1 MCLEVISLK
10 RIPYFLTFLFLCF
23 DCLSQNYFINNHC
36 NLNAYSHSCITAS
49 TPASTHHESSHLLK
63 VISTTPFIPADNKI
77 GWLAP
82 EFIKRIVFEF
92 IPTFAIQQKVL
103 ALTVFISS
111 VSLVE
116 KNVKTYFEG
125 GTEAL
130 NNNLKINSI
139 DAMSTGIFY
148 GAIDSSIESNSEI
161 AYSLL
166 LFSNTVKD
174 SIYEGSINFFKEA
187 PEYLAGNLNNVTTN
201 YYPFIG
207 AGFGVA
213 LSGVIKAYLAN
224 TYGASFPRLLR
235 PERTIKQILFY
246 LCSLA
251 STMILPGY
259 FERLIRNYIDF
270 K

>member
-1 MCLEVISLK
+1 MK

-23 DCLSQNYFINNHC
+23 DCLSQKYTLSNHC

-49 TPASTHHESSHLLK
+49 TPALTPHEDIHLLK

-82 EFIKRIVFEF
+82 EFVKRIVFEF
-92 IPTFAIQQKVL
+92 IPTFGIRDKVAL
-103 ALTVFISS
+103 AVFIGT
-111 VSLVE
+111 VCLVE
-116 KNVKTYFEG
+116 KQAKSYFEG
-125 GTEAL
+125 GMEAL
-130 NNNLKINSI
+130 NNNHKKNSI
-139 DAMSTGIFY
+139 DATLTGFFY
-148 GAIDSSIESNSEI
+148 GVIDSLIESKSEI

-166 LFSNTVKD
+166 LFSDTVKD
-174 SIYEGSINFFKEA
+174 SIYEGSINYFKEV

-207 AGFGVA
+207 TGFGVA
-213 LSGVIKAYLAN
+213 LSGVIK
-224 TYGASFPRLLR
+224 TYFVKTHQATFTRLLE
-235 PERTIKQILFY
+235 PERTIKLTLFY

-259 FERLIRNYIDF
+259 FEGLIRNYIDF